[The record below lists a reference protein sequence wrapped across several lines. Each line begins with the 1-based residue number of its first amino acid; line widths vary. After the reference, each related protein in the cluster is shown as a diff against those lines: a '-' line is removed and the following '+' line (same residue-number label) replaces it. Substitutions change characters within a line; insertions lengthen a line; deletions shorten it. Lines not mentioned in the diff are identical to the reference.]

1 MNKPGHDSKVS
12 NIEGFAVRV
21 LPSSCYRTGGD
32 WTQRIG
38 RRLTAI
44 AFLLASASAAYAQ
57 ATVSS
62 TEAISNIPRA
72 GVDVNVANYYSS
84 QTQAN
89 YFSNPGFEWPQFAQ
103 AIGVASV
110 SGSPINS
117 FTAINKL
124 GAGAEP
130 ANFWTGTNI
139 CSVRVGTCSDGTNN
153 YFIPLP
159 VCSKE
164 ANPWDRATPAM
175 CLYPI
180 NS

>member
-1 MNKPGHDSKVS
+1 MWS
-12 NIEGFAVRV
+12 AVEWLSPILV
-21 LPSSCYRTGGD
+21 VYRTGSD

-44 AFLLASASAAYAQ
+44 AFLLASASTAYAQ